1 MLVATMYSS
10 KYSSKPFVLYIQK
23 HICKYDPTYSSVI
36 HGVRACFHMR
46 SDVSVSMS
54 YFARY
59 LV

>member
-10 KYSSKPFVLYIQK
+10 KYNSKPFVLYIQK
-23 HICKYDPTYSSVI
+23 HICKYDPTYSSS
-36 HGVRACFHMR
+36 RACFHMR